1 LEGYYGG
8 ACANYKRQDRGSTC
22 EVRDMGKDKLRV
34 APEEEPVKH
43 TSKRGRITQK
53 PKSYTPVDM
62 RRTQRKP
69 SLEL

>member
-1 LEGYYGG
+1 
-8 ACANYKRQDRGSTC
+8 
-22 EVRDMGKDKLRV
+22 MGKDELRV
-34 APEEEPVKH
+34 APKEEPVKH

-53 PKSYTPVDM
+53 PKSYTPVNI